1 MDVGSGARRHHT
13 VRCGASRVPRG
24 GTAAQSS
31 HEWHSTRKMAGRECP
46 LVVKCYLWVDLMV
59 PRPNTRDVHIC
70 ERDTRPDHRHRE
82 ERDPTAL
89 GRAPGPR
96 PRLVRPSPGPARCA
110 LARLAVARARRPP
123 DPRRESPRPRLY
135 LIESPS
141 LGASPSKGVPGGAV
155 HRQQPCRSEEFPIRV

>member
-1 MDVGSGARRHHT
+1 MLDPARGAIT
-13 VRCGASRVPRG
+13 RCGAVHLVPRG
-24 GTAAQSS
+24 GTVAQSS

-70 ERDTRPDHRHRE
+70 EIERHTARPPAPRGTRPDR
-82 ERDPTAL
+82 
-89 GRAPGPR
+89 PGPCPWPSAS
-96 PRLVRPSPGPARCA
+96 PRAA
-110 LARLAVARARRPP
+110 LAWPCPLRAGTPGRGPCAPSARPP
-123 DPRRESPRPRLY
+123 RRDRGY